1 MWSQVPSC
9 VTHGYDLT
17 PRSLSEVP
25 QFVRFSKHEG
35 VALVLLLLGARSRFQ
50 ARLTIAERGY
60 RVQ

>member
-35 VALVLLLLGARSRFQ
+35 VALILLHLGARSIVSKRD
-50 ARLTIAERGY
+50 
-60 RVQ
+60 